1 MSNYAALFEDEE
13 DIFGGSPKSKFMDVI
28 FNANNDIV
36 RQELAKFIEKAAAME
51 AMLEEQHGD
60 DLDRAISQYQF
71 ENQDKC
77 DAITKSIYI
86 EIMGEILSQSE

>member
-1 MSNYAALFEDEE
+1 MYEALFEDEA

-36 RQELAKFIEKAAAME
+36 RQELEKFFEKAAAME
-51 AMLEEQHGD
+51 AMLEETHGQN
-60 DLDRAISQYQF
+60 LDSAIKQYQI
-71 ENQDKC
+71 EHADEC
-77 DAITKSIYI
+77 DSRVKSIYI